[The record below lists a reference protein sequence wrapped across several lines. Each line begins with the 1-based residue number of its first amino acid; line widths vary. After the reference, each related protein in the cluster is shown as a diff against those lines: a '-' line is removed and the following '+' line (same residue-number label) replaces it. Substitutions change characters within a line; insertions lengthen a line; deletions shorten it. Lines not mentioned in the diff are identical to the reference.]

1 MEHRKEIDGLRAVAV
16 LAVVF
21 CHAGFPFFQG
31 GFVGVDVF
39 FVISGYLITSIIL
52 REMEEGGFSLRRFY
66 ERRARRIL
74 PALFLLLSFSLPA
87 AWLWLWPEDFRDFA
101 RSVVYVALFASNI
114 HFYKEIGYF
123 EPDVELRPLL
133 HTWSLGVEEQYYIL
147 FPLLILACWRF
158 GRHYLLFVLSALA
171 LLSLALAQYGLSRF
185 PEATFYLLPTRAWE
199 LLFGAIYAAHGL
211 GRPMATRW
219 APEIHNVLAAC
230 GLLLILAAVFLFSPQ
245 TSFPGMAALVPVIG
259 ALLVIAFATPDTI
272 AGKLLLQRPVLAIGL
287 WSYSVYLWH
296 QPVFAFIRYHDEEPS
311 ALLMGAMV
319 VFVLVLSYGSW
330 RFVEMPFR
338 QSGVSGKRLLAFVAA
353 GAVLFVGV
361 GLLGKHRADFIK
373 QHAPG
378 YARQL
383 DVEQALRTNFGL
395 SQMCKESLAG
405 TVCQTD
411 PAPEL
416 LVWGDSFAMHLVD
429 GFLADAPGLKL
440 MQRTSS
446 GCGPIHGLAPVFG
459 GDRQDA
465 QDCLEFNDA
474 VLEEIQKTPSLRFVV
489 LSSPFSQYLQEPRES
504 AGEGEEHLVHTREGV
519 TRADEILLRSYFLK
533 TIERLRALGVEPFV
547 VAPPPANGRDIG
559 KCLAR
564 SVLLGSSLDR
574 CSFSLNE
581 LSAERRRV
589 YDWLAEFE
597 DDFPVIWLHREIC
610 RDGVCRA
617 HLDGTFLYRDS
628 GHLSKPGSALLGK
641 RLGWSSQVVGG
652 KDSVR

>member
-21 CHAGFPFFQG
+21 CHAGFPLFQG

-74 PALFLLLSFSLPA
+74 PALFLLLALSFPA

-101 RSVVYVALFASNI
+101 RSVVYVVLFASNI

-147 FPLLILACWRF
+147 FPLLILTCWRF
-158 GRHYLLFVLSALA
+158 GRRYLLLVLPALA
-171 LLSLALAQYGLSRF
+171 LFSLVLAQFGLSRF

-199 LLFGAIYAAHGL
+199 LLFGAIYAAHRQGKPL
-211 GRPMATRW
+211 STAWSQNIR
-219 APEIHNVLAAC
+219 NVLAAC
-230 GLLLILAAVFLFSPQ
+230 GLLLIFAAVFLFSPQ
-245 TSFPGMAALVPVIG
+245 TPFPGMAALVPVFG
-259 ALLVIAFATPDTI
+259 ALLVIAFATPDTL
-272 AGKLLLQRPVLAIGL
+272 AGKLLVQRPMLAIGL

-311 ALLMGAMV
+311 ALLMGSMV

-330 RFVEMPFR
+330 RFVETPFR
-338 QSGVSGKRLLAFVAA
+338 QSGVSGKRLFAFVAT
-353 GAVLFVGV
+353 GALLSVGV

-383 DVEQALRTNFGL
+383 DVEQALRPNFGL
-395 SQMCKESLAG
+395 SQRCKAPSAG
-405 TVCQTD
+405 SVCQTD

-429 GFLADAPGLKL
+429 GLIADAPGLKL

-446 GCGPIHGLAPVFG
+446 GCGPVLGLAPVFG

-474 VLEEIQKTPSLRFVV
+474 ILEEIRKTPSLRFVV
-489 LSSPFSQYLQEPRES
+489 LSSPFSQYLRVPRES
-504 AGEGEEHLVHTREGV
+504 AGEGEEHLVLSREGV
-519 TRADEILLRSYFLK
+519 TRADDLLLRNYFLK
-533 TIERLRALGVEPFV
+533 TIEQIRALGVEPFV
-547 VAPPPANGRDIG
+547 VAPPPANGRDLG

-564 SVLLGSSLDR
+564 SVLLGSRLDR
-574 CSFSLNE
+574 CSFSLSE
-581 LSAERRRV
+581 LSAERRQV

-597 DDFPVIWLHREIC
+597 GAFPVIWLHQEIC

-617 HLDGTFLYRDS
+617 HFDGTFLYRDS
-628 GHLSKPGSALLGK
+628 GHLSKAGSALLGK
-641 RLGWSSQVVGG
+641 RLGWSSRVDGG
-652 KDSVR
+652 KGAAR